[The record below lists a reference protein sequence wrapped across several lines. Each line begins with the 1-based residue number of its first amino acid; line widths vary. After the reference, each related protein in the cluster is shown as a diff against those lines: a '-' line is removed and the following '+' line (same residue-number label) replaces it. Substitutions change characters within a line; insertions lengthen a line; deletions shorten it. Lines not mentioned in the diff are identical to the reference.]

1 MTLKQKTLSN
11 YQKRRLE
18 NSNLLFLSYFL
29 LQNSILVK
37 NLGGNMKNHPT
48 HKKIRKTDKSQTFNM
63 QSSALGLLITLII
76 AIALLLL
83 GSLVAYYSNDPSAF
97 IEPIGY
103 VTPFISAILGGFACS
118 KLNKRDPIPCSALC
132 GGYFVLLSM
141 LASCALPHSLS
152 SSMSIW
158 IRLLIHTLILIC
170 FPIGAIM
177 GIKSNNKHKKIHKR
191 K

>member
-1 MTLKQKTLSN
+1 
-11 YQKRRLE
+11 
-18 NSNLLFLSYFL
+18 
-29 LQNSILVK
+29 
-37 NLGGNMKNHPT
+37 MKNHPT

-118 KLNKRDPIPCSALC
+118 KLNTLWGTRRSASSAPLERMDVRC
-132 GGYFVLLSM
+132 FFGTIKAVLKSDGVVEGGTGELK
-141 LASCALPHSLS
+141 
-152 SSMSIW
+152 
-158 IRLLIHTLILIC
+158 
-170 FPIGAIM
+170 
-177 GIKSNNKHKKIHKR
+177 KSEENKKETI
-191 K
+191 